1 MWDEIRSW
9 GTLGVAALAAVF
21 GLVQL
26 IRNSRPA
33 PAFTLSVWHEDN
45 HRHDASVLHG
55 ELRNVGPGDARSLL
69 VVVTRKRGRW
79 WRPDRV
85 KWEIDGTVD
94 TLASHTA
101 HKITLGADGSVFQDE
116 DVIPYRRGDTY
127 SVLVTY
133 YANHSSRKRRK
144 RLKAAFTS
152 KTKSV
157 DTY

>member
-9 GTLGVAALAAVF
+9 GTLGVAALAAIF
-21 GLVQL
+21 SLVQL
-26 IRNSRPA
+26 VRNTRPA

-45 HRHDASVLHG
+45 YRRDASVLHG
-55 ELRNVGPGDARSLL
+55 DLRNVGPGDARSLR
-69 VVVTRKRGRW
+69 VIVTRRRGKW
-79 WRPDRV
+79 WKSDKV

-101 HKITLGADGSVFQDE
+101 HKITLGADGSEYHDE
-116 DVIPYRRGDTY
+116 DVIPYKRGDTY

-133 YANHSSRKRRK
+133 YANHSSLKRRK

-157 DTY
+157 EIY